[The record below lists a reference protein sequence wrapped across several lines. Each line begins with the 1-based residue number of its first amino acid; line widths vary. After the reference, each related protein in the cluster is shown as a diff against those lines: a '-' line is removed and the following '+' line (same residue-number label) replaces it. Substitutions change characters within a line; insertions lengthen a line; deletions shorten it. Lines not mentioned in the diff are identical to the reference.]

1 MHRRIDRSGFDRGI
15 QFKQT
20 RLLGIPPTMER
31 LLFLITTL
39 ASAMNASAA
48 LTAQTTVWNETCGNA
63 NGAIQVDANGGQW
76 PMTIAWSTGA
86 TGWTITDLTPGW
98 YIFTITD
105 AASQVLV
112 DSAEVLA
119 VPYLEWQGY
128 PSVPQAGLFGC
139 GGCNAGLH
147 IPEDPVDLWWHNI
160 EGFASFSPNP
170 FASFPGSGW
179 FFGPYCANEYPQITI
194 TDNTGCTGTV
204 TINPLNVSQ
213 GGPMALVDVQGACL
227 GTNGTLTIEVMASGW
242 IIDQINVTVYD
253 NAWNQVDGCTN
264 CAWPSQQT
272 YVGLSAG
279 DYHVVRTEYYED
291 PYGMSCP
298 PETLNVTVPD
308 LGPFC
313 GQVSGSL
320 FFDHDQDCAQDAN
333 DEAIPYRVMEIT
345 PGPEYLITNAQG
357 LFSRNLGYGS
367 YTLDQQAGTELIQ
380 LCPANDP
387 IPFTVSAG
395 TPLVSIAIADSSAIP
410 FDLAL
415 FGAQG
420 PTRVGFNASYYLD
433 VRNLSGALS
442 GPITLAFVID
452 PELTYV
458 GASPSPT
465 IIAGNTL
472 TWDLPALGAFGS
484 TDIHITLNVPANI
497 NLLGTDVTCTAS
509 VSNSVSE
516 TTLANNAIALTS
528 TITAAVDPNDKMVRT
543 SSGTSATQYFIGTDT
558 WLDYTVRFQNTG
570 TDTAF
575 TVVIVDTLPAAADP
589 LSFQPGAASHPFDV
603 AMVGDGIVTFTFS
616 NILLADSNVNEPA
629 SHGLI
634 GFRVRLDEPVLPGTL
649 ISNAADIFFDFNPP
663 IRTNDAVV
671 VTEISTEI
679 GGPVADTWT
688 LAPNPADDHV
698 RIVGLMASG
707 ALFRVICA
715 DGRAML
721 AGKLEADG
729 RIAVDALAPGAY
741 MIELD
746 AGGVRKALRFVR
758 Q

>member
-1 MHRRIDRSGFDRGI
+1 MKH
-15 QFKQT
+15 
-20 RLLGIPPTMER
+20 
-31 LLFLITTL
+31 LLFLIAAL
-39 ASAMNASAA
+39 ASARSASAA
-48 LTAQTTVWNETCGNA
+48 LTAQATVWNETCGNS
-63 NGAIQVDANGGQW
+63 NGAIQVDATGGQW

-86 TGWTITDLTPGW
+86 TEWTITDLTPGW

-105 AASQVLV
+105 DASQVLV

-128 PSVPQAGLFGC
+128 ASAPQAGLFGC

-147 IPEDPVDLWWHNI
+147 IPENPADLLWYNI
-160 EGFASFSPNP
+160 EGYASFSPDP

-204 TINPLNVSQ
+204 TIDQLNVSQ
-213 GGPMALVDVQGACL
+213 GGPMALLDVEGACL
-227 GTNGTLTIEVMASGW
+227 GANGMISIDPMGGGF
-242 IIDQINVTVYD
+242 IMDQINLRVYD
-253 NAWNQVDGCTN
+253 AAWNLVQEC
-264 CAWPSQQT
+264 PSGFCNWAPQEFN
-272 YVGLSAG
+272 GLAAG

-313 GQVSGSL
+313 GQVSGLL
-320 FFDHDQDCAQDAN
+320 FFDHDQDCAQDVT
-333 DEAIPYRVMEIT
+333 DEPIPFRVMEIT
-345 PGPEYLITNAQG
+345 PGPEHAITNAQG

-387 IPFTVSAG
+387 IPFTLSGG
-395 TPLVSIAIADSSAIP
+395 TPLVTIDIADSSAIP

-415 FGAQG
+415 FGAHG
-420 PTRVGFNASYYLD
+420 PTRVGFNASYHLD
-433 VRNLSGALS
+433 ARNLSGALS

-452 PELTYV
+452 TELTYV

-465 IIAGNTL
+465 TIAGNTL
-472 TWDLPALGAFGS
+472 TWYLPALGAFGS

-497 NLLGTDVTCTAS
+497 NLLGTAVTCSAS
-509 VSNSVSE
+509 VSNSVGE
-516 TTLANNAIALTS
+516 ATLANNAIALTS
-528 TITAAVDPNDKMVRT
+528 TITAAVDPNDKTVRT
-543 SSGTSATQYFIGTDT
+543 SSGTSATQYFIGTDA

-575 TVVIVDTLPAAADP
+575 TVVIVDTLPAAVDP

-603 AMVGDGIVTFTFS
+603 AMSGDGIVTFTFS
-616 NILLADSNVNEPA
+616 NILLPDSNVNEPA

-671 VTEISTEI
+671 VTEVSTNI
-679 GGPVADTWT
+679 GGPGADTWA
-688 LAPNPADDHV
+688 LAPNPADDHM

-707 ALFRVICA
+707 ARFRVFCT
-715 DGRAML
+715 DGRVML

-741 MIELD
+741 MIEVD
-746 AGGVRKALRFVR
+746 AGGVRSALRFVR
-758 Q
+758 R